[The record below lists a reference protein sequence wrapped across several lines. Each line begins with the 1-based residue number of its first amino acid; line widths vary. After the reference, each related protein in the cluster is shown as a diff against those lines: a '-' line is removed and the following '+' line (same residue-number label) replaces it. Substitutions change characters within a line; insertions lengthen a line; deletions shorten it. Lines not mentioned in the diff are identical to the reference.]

1 MEIKK
6 EIIVNKPAAE
16 VWSVLGDQFGEA
28 YLWAQGLYHSKSL
41 GAPKIEGA
49 HCSDRVC
56 DTSFGKI
63 KEEIRVYD
71 ADNYRLSYAVLEGFP
86 SFVASGVNNWSLTP
100 MGEKTKVN
108 IHLVIQTKGLKGSIM
123 APMMKLQM
131 NGVLN
136 KVGQDFKHYVET
148 GNPSPE
154 KAKEMTKRAA

>member
-63 KEEIRVYD
+63 KEEIKKGKE
-71 ADNYRLSYAVLEGFP
+71 EGFK
-86 SFVASGVNNWSLTP
+86 NNSRFRRTWLF
-100 MGEKTKVN
+100 E
-108 IHLVIQTKGLKGSIM
+108 
-123 APMMKLQM
+123 
-131 NGVLN
+131 
-136 KVGQDFKHYVET
+136 
-148 GNPSPE
+148 
-154 KAKEMTKRAA
+154 